1 MTYWTFVVLV
11 ESSTKILYHLAFFA
25 TLSVV
30 VFSLFAII
38 FPSFLLVTFSTYQT
52 NLEPFESSIWLV
64 PIVSSNSVLLII
76 GFAYYRKKLPLQIH
90 KAIEFVLNFEISK
103 KTALIAGIII
113 LVFYIGFSLPELA
126 MDEATKWND
135 MIRLQKALDI
145 WPSTDH
151 DDQVVN
157 EYNSRY
163 VRMFLLDAS
172 LDIFQN
178 VKILPFVA
186 SILLAVV
193 TFFLTYQITQKR
205 FAGMISM
212 VILLQSHTFLQF
224 DTIAVYD
231 NFWVLF
237 YVASL
242 YAINR
247 KWQYSSSLYLLSIFS
262 KVFNVLFFLPSIYY
276 ICRTSISR
284 RKKLYTIA
292 SYMVSLIIILVV
304 LSMPSSISYCSFSN
318 NVTSCEPLVLSS
330 FNAGGDVY
338 GGALS
343 FELTEF
349 FLAFNAMGLALRY
362 DLVIV
367 LSLLPLTLGLFFKFR
382 KENTKKV
389 DTIFVLI
396 LTALLAGPV
405 LAILT
410 SFQPVPILPYRF
422 LPLIVFVAVGIGVL
436 LSKKN

>member
-1 MTYWTFVVLV
+1 MAEL
-11 ESSTKILYHLAFFA
+11 STKVLFHLAFFV
-25 TLSVV
+25 TLSIV

-38 FPSFLLVTFSTYQT
+38 FPGFLLVAFSSYQT
-52 NLEPFESSIWLV
+52 NLEPFESSVWLV
-64 PIVSSNSVLLII
+64 PIVSSNSILLII

-90 KAIEFVLNFEISK
+90 KGIEFVLNFEISK
-103 KTALIAGIII
+103 KTALLAGIII
-113 LVFYIGFSLPELA
+113 LVVYIGFSLPELA
-126 MDEATKWND
+126 IDEGTQWND
-135 MIRLQKALDI
+135 WIRVQKALEI

-151 DDQVVN
+151 EDVIVN
-157 EYNSRY
+157 EYNTRY
-163 VRMFLLDAS
+163 VKMFILDAS

-178 VKILPFVA
+178 VKALVFVA

-193 TFFLTYQITQKR
+193 TFFLTHQITQKR
-205 FAGMISM
+205 FAGIISM
-212 VILLQSHTFLQF
+212 VILLQSHTFLHF

-231 NFWVLF
+231 NFWILF

-242 YAINR
+242 YVINR
-247 KWQYSSSLYLLSIFS
+247 KWQYSSPLYLLSIFS
-262 KVFNVLFFLPSIYY
+262 KVFIGIFFLSSIYY
-276 ICRTSISR
+276 ICRASISK
-284 RKKLYTIA
+284 RKKLYTLA
-292 SYMVSLIIILVV
+292 SYVVSLIIILVIISNFNLGV
-304 LSMPSSISYCSFSN
+304 GGGYGSSYSLQ
-318 NVTSCEPLVLSS
+318 P
-330 FNAGGDVY
+330 
-338 GGALS
+338 
-343 FELTEF
+343 TEF